1 MQNLRML
8 FDTLSSDFDALV
20 TPSSPGIPPKEEN
33 GTGDPIFNRTWSLL
47 GVPAVNVPGLSSD
60 EGYPAGAQVIA
71 GFRQDAKALLVA
83 QWLEDRPA

>member
-8 FDTLSSDFDALV
+8 FDSLSSNFDALV
-20 TPSSPGIPPKEEN
+20 TPSAPGIPPRKEE

-60 EGYPAGAQVIA
+60 EGYPVGVQVIA
-71 GFRQDAKALLVA
+71 GFRQDAKALSVA
-83 QWLEDRPA
+83 RWLEGRLA